1 MIFLGCAKQDVN
13 SQKFTQPDSLVFMR
27 NETSYTMEQVDIAA
41 KLLPDLLS
49 AVDDEG
55 IKLLLFHL
63 EPLFTCPQTRLHAF
77 THLFDMFAHW
87 LGHQN
92 TEKIFLKCLV
102 SLFDSHALENYEVI
116 IRQSFLSQI
125 IVRFGLDGFLN
136 NFITFVVDAVAFKSK
151 LISADKVESLSV
163 HSSDEVAAGTPAPE
177 MNYSLKNDSLDMG
190 HDSVP
195 PGSFLGE
202 AHEDHDDKIGHF
214 SMKMHDLEN
223 YVNESDLAMN
233 LQYADGRSSVCEKED
248 EIVEQVTLLPREITD
263 EEGDARL
270 YIGNISDDENE
281 NTEVDGGHSSKMI
294 SFGSIHDGLEVG
306 GEVSD
311 DLSLNEDSNC
321 PSDPENIELLS
332 LQDIVL
338 EGTSSS
344 CTFESPEKEE
354 NGEEPENSR
363 DERKE
368 RVLPKSNPEVQ
379 IRETNGA
386 EDGGIEMSQ
395 ERSDHATFV
404 DTVSGGGGMFKRYD
418 HQLHDEAADDFN
430 VSLENENV
438 ASGGVGLDY
447 EESSSDGESH
457 DNELSERENAGGD
470 TQSGDKIKT
479 FFNHTKSER
488 TKIGNENRSEL
499 TPAAIS
505 AIAAESIVWLAPRL
519 GPVLTSK
526 YVVSQLLTMLPHC
539 YVGRVGSDDDDDEE
553 KVVNEHNAKWLLF
566 ALSNFCTLYGEA
578 FFLYQYLP
586 FIEKTVSKLIV
597 VDVCFTRSELV
608 GSPSSSQFLFFCF
621 SFFVLHFSRMF

>member
-1 MIFLGCAKQDVN
+1 MIILGYAKQDVN
-13 SQKFTQPDSLVFMR
+13 SLKFTQPDSLVFMR
-27 NETSYTMEQVDIAA
+27 SESSYTMEQVDIAA
-41 KLLPDLLS
+41 DLLPDLLS

-77 THLFDMFAHW
+77 THLFDMFAQW

-136 NFITFVVDAVAFKSK
+136 NFISFVVDAVAFKSK

-177 MNYSLKNDSLDMG
+177 MTYSLKNDSLDVDD
-190 HDSVP
+190 DSVR

-202 AHEDHDDKIGHF
+202 AHEDHSDKIGPF
-214 SMKMHDLEN
+214 SMTMDDLEN
-223 YVNESDLAMN
+223 DVKERDLAIN
-233 LQYADGRSSVCEKED
+233 LQYADERSSVCEKED

-270 YIGNISDDENE
+270 YLGNISDDENE
-281 NTEVDGGHSSKMI
+281 NTEVDGGHSSKIM
-294 SFGSIHDGLEVG
+294 SFANIRDGLEVG
-306 GEVSD
+306 GEVVD
-311 DLSLNEDSNC
+311 DLPLNEDSNF
-321 PSDPENIELLS
+321 PSDLENIELLS
-332 LQDIVL
+332 LL

-344 CTFESPEKEE
+344 CTFESPGKEE
-354 NGEEPENSR
+354 NGEERENSR

-368 RVLPKSNPEVQ
+368 RVLAQSNPEVQ

-386 EDGGIEMSQ
+386 EDGEIEMSQ
-395 ERSDHATFV
+395 VRSDHATFV
-404 DTVSGGGGMFKRYD
+404 DTVSGAGGMFKRYD
-418 HQLHDEAADDFN
+418 RPLHDETADDFN
-430 VSLENENV
+430 VSLANENV

-470 TQSGDKIKT
+470 TQSGDNMSKQVLPTSPIKT
-479 FFNHTKSER
+479 FLSHTKSER
-488 TKIGNENRSEL
+488 TKTGNEHRNEL

-539 YVGRVGSDDDDDEE
+539 YMGRVGSDDDDDDE
-553 KVVNEHNAKWLLF
+553 KVVNDHNAKWLLF

-597 VDVCFTRSELV
+597 VNVCFTRSE
-608 GSPSSSQFLFFCF
+608 
-621 SFFVLHFSRMF
+621 

>member
-1 MIFLGCAKQDVN
+1 MIILGYAKQDVN
-13 SQKFTQPDSLVFMR
+13 SQKFTQPDSLVFLR
-27 NETSYTMEQVDIAA
+27 SESSYTMEQVDIAA
-41 KLLPDLLS
+41 ELLPDLLS

-63 EPLFTCPQTRLHAF
+63 EPLFTCPHTRLHAF
-77 THLFDMFAHW
+77 THLFDMFAQW

-136 NFITFVVDAVAFKSK
+136 NFISFVVDAVAFKSK

-163 HSSDEVAAGTPAPE
+163 HSSDEVAVETPAPE
-177 MNYSLKNDSLDMG
+177 MTYSLKNDSLDV
-190 HDSVP
+190 DDDNVR

-202 AHEDHDDKIGHF
+202 AHEDHNDKIGRF
-214 SMKMHDLEN
+214 SMTIDDLEKD
-223 YVNESDLAMN
+223 VKERDLVIN
-233 LQYADGRSSVCEKED
+233 LQYADERSSVCEKED

-270 YIGNISDDENE
+270 YLGNISDEENE
-281 NTEVDGGHSSKMI
+281 NTEVDGGHSSKIM
-294 SFGSIHDGLEVG
+294 SFANIHDGLEVG
-306 GEVSD
+306 GEVVD
-311 DLSLNEDSNC
+311 DLPLNEDSNF
-321 PSDPENIELLS
+321 PSDLENIELLS
-332 LQDIVL
+332 LL

-344 CTFESPEKEE
+344 CTFESPGKEE
-354 NGEEPENSR
+354 NGEERENSR

-368 RVLPKSNPEVQ
+368 RVLPQSNPEVQ

-386 EDGGIEMSQ
+386 EDGEIEMSQ
-395 ERSDHATFV
+395 VRSDHATFV
-404 DTVSGGGGMFKRYD
+404 DTVSGEGGMFKRYD
-418 HQLHDEAADDFN
+418 RPLHDETADDFN
-430 VSLENENV
+430 VSLANESV

-470 TQSGDKIKT
+470 TQSGDNMSKQVLPTSPIKT
-479 FFNHTKSER
+479 FLSHTKSER
-488 TKIGNENRSEL
+488 TKTEYEHRNEL

-505 AIAAESIVWLAPRL
+505 AIAAEIIVWLAPRL

-539 YVGRVGSDDDDDEE
+539 YMGRVGSDDDDDDE
-553 KVVNEHNAKWLLF
+553 KVVNDHNAKWLLF

-597 VDVCFTRSELV
+597 VDVCFTRSE
-608 GSPSSSQFLFFCF
+608 
-621 SFFVLHFSRMF
+621 